1 MKLTQLIE
9 TKERL
14 YVCVHAK
21 TPKHEVYAKSSY
33 DAAKQAAEY
42 WGMKSTAGIDAH
54 LVEGNYPEPRKMQVT
69 QADKD
74 NNTEAWKRF
83 RAGDPRY
90 EWKDMIL
97 SKREGDVSEAVGE
110 FADPIFDLIDDMGV
124 SDNHPVL
131 NDLIRYLDGDT
142 IKDFVADFRRNN
154 DLNHPGE
161 DGDYGED
168 DKNFESVNGY

>member
-54 LVEGNYPEPRKMQVT
+54 LTEGNQPKPRKMQVT

-83 RAGDPRY
+83 KAGDPRY

-97 SKREGDVSEAVGE
+97 SKREGD
-110 FADPIFDLIDDMGV
+110 
-124 SDNHPVL
+124 
-131 NDLIRYLDGDT
+131 
-142 IKDFVADFRRNN
+142 
-154 DLNHPGE
+154 
-161 DGDYGED
+161 
-168 DKNFESVNGY
+168 